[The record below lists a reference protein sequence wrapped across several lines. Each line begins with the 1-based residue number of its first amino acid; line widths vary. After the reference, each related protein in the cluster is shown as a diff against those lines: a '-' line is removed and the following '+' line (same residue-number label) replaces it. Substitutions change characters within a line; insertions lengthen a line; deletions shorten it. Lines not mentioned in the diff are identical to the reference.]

1 MEIINK
7 NPELMPKSLMGFL
20 AALNLKENVD
30 TYHIG
35 FVIGPRINAGGRIE
49 SPYDSLRILLCET
62 ADQIQYI
69 EKIENINT
77 ERRRLQDKAFRI
89 AEKRVDPDQTF
100 LYVCD
105 EEFHE

>member
-1 MEIINK
+1 
-7 NPELMPKSLMGFL
+7 MPKSLMGFL